1 VNTNDAPEAPE
12 AQAPAPTAGMILAQA
27 REAAGLSIDDVAMQ
41 LKLAPR
47 QVVAIERDDFA
58 GLPGRTFIRG
68 FTRNYARL
76 LKLDADAVLE
86 ALPGEHGTAPDRAP
100 LATSR
105 AMGEMPTERPPRA
118 NIARWAIPLV
128 LVAIVA
134 VAAFYEFA
142 RPQGSRAPAPV
153 PPTPIAPAPATA
165 PVPLVN
171 PVRPASEAAT
181 TAPATTVA
189 PATNEAAP
197 PVSLAPAPAAAATEP
212 PAVVTPVTASSAP
225 ASQDAAV
232 ATAATRGNQL
242 ALRFRGTSWVEVRD
256 RSGSVVLSM
265 TGSDGATREIV
276 IAPPGEVTVGNAGV
290 VDATWRGRS
299 VDVMAQA
306 RQNVARIR
314 LD

>member
-1 VNTNDAPEAPE
+1 VNSNDAPEAPE
-12 AQAPAPTAGMILAQA
+12 AEAPAPTAGMILQQA
-27 REAAGLSIDDVAMQ
+27 REAAGLTIDDVALQ

-58 GLPGRTFIRG
+58 NLPGRTFIRG
-68 FTRNYARL
+68 FVRNYARL
-76 LKLDADAVLE
+76 LKLDTDAVLG
-86 ALPGEHGTAPDRAP
+86 ALTGEHATPAERTP
-100 LATSR
+100 LAATSR
-105 AMGEMPTERPPRA
+105 AMGEMPMERPSRP

-134 VAAFYEFA
+134 IAAFYEFA
-142 RPQGSRAPAPV
+142 RPQASRVPAPV
-153 PPTPIAPAPATA
+153 TPIAPATSPTSSAVPLANPARPAT
-165 PVPLVN
+165 
-171 PVRPASEAAT
+171 ETAT
-181 TAPATTVA
+181 TAPATTEA
-189 PATNEAAP
+189 TAPSTATEPPSEPATAASNP
-197 PVSLAPAPAAAATEP
+197 ATSTAPAPATQE
-212 PAVVTPVTASSAP
+212 TAS
-225 ASQDAAV
+225 AA
-232 ATAATRGNQL
+232 RGNQL

-256 RSGSVVLSM
+256 RSGNVVLSM

>member
-1 VNTNDAPEAPE
+1 MNANDAPETPE
-12 AQAPAPTAGMILAQA
+12 AEAPAPTAGMILQQA
-27 REAAGLSIDDVAMQ
+27 REAAGLTIDDVALQ

-58 GLPGRTFIRG
+58 NLPGRTFIRG
-68 FTRNYARL
+68 FVRNYARL
-76 LKLDADAVLE
+76 LKLDTDAVLGV
-86 ALPGEHGTAPDRAP
+86 LTGEHATPAERAP
-100 LATSR
+100 LAATSR
-105 AMGEMPTERPPRA
+105 AMGEMPMERPSRP

-134 VAAFYEFA
+134 IAAFYEFA
-142 RPQGSRAPAPV
+142 RPQASRVPAPV
-153 PPTPIAPAPATA
+153 TPIAPATSPTSSAVPLANPARPAT
-165 PVPLVN
+165 
-171 PVRPASEAAT
+171 ETAT
-181 TAPATTVA
+181 TAPATTEA
-189 PATNEAAP
+189 TAPSTATEPPSEPATAASNP
-197 PVSLAPAPAAAATEP
+197 ATSTAPAPATQE
-212 PAVVTPVTASSAP
+212 TAS
-225 ASQDAAV
+225 AA
-232 ATAATRGNQL
+232 RGNQL

-256 RSGSVVLSM
+256 RSGNVVLSM

>member
-1 VNTNDAPEAPE
+1 MNANDAPETPE
-12 AQAPAPTAGMILAQA
+12 AEAPAPTAGMILQQA
-27 REAAGLSIDDVAMQ
+27 REAAGLTIDDVALQ

-58 GLPGRTFIRG
+58 NLPGRTFIRG
-68 FTRNYARL
+68 FVRNYARL
-76 LKLDADAVLE
+76 LKLDTDAVLG
-86 ALPGEHGTAPDRAP
+86 ALTGEHATPAERAP
-100 LATSR
+100 LAATSR
-105 AMGEMPTERPPRA
+105 AMGEMPMERPSRP

-134 VAAFYEFA
+134 IAAFYEFA
-142 RPQGSRAPAPV
+142 RPQASRVPAPV
-153 PPTPIAPAPATA
+153 TPIAPATSPTSSAVPLANPARPAT
-165 PVPLVN
+165 
-171 PVRPASEAAT
+171 ETAT
-181 TAPATTVA
+181 TAPATTEA
-189 PATNEAAP
+189 TAPSTATEPPSEPATAASNP
-197 PVSLAPAPAAAATEP
+197 ATSTAPAPATQE
-212 PAVVTPVTASSAP
+212 TAS
-225 ASQDAAV
+225 AA
-232 ATAATRGNQL
+232 RGNQL

-256 RSGSVVLSM
+256 RSGNVVLSM

-299 VDVMAQA
+299 LDVMAQS